1 MPSNSRP
8 TSSTER
14 TTLPAINRPNG
25 PRSESA
31 KEKRGVTGHAKLP
44 PLASSREDANE
55 GSSPR
60 SQAESAPVVQAEAGS
75 DLGTV
80 LTSMANAQLV
90 LKQEENGLR
99 WEIKG
104 DVLGNQSEQV
114 RAIAAAHAQKEPMLR
129 DFQSTFKNQ
138 KLPPRDP
145 TEEGDQAADG
155 VDVVDPWQE
164 WRRVRDEDEESDVD
178 LGEEES
184 NLKDEQLE
192 QFEDLQLRV
201 MSVIEA
207 ERKNKKAVTRNHKAV
222 VAAHK
227 QREADLMAEIVMLKE
242 EAVEMRATIASLS
255 DEVSRLENV
264 ECHLLQRCERE
275 AMRREDI
282 EHIAL
287 RLKEH
292 NIEAE
297 EARRRAEMA
306 RASFERELR
315 ELRNEIRSACEGVEE
330 PLVMLRSLLGELCDK
345 LRFDFADSLDV
356 TSPDGGEAKAHDP
369 TTRLVMANIG
379 MFGELGSLVESLRG
393 MLLLLGG
400 LVGRPGADADD
411 MPARELLSGAVTWA
425 IGSSLPNCFA
435 EVKGACESVT
445 ATAAAMAERTS
456 SDGHAMQMLGEE
468 NNTLRERLSALEHFE
483 LERDEAWAKV
493 EVLQREVDN
502 LLLEKKGMEE
512 RLSNQMATMEKM
524 VDERIQ
530 VCNAM
535 VKLQA
540 DQEAGEQLKREAT
553 NMRAD
558 IEQLELSEHTL
569 KTETKK
575 QQDQLQHYTTKCM
588 ELTEAYQELENT
600 CLTKQQRLEDM
611 IEQRAQMEMQ
621 MKPLQNLRDQLTAER
636 ESLKQQLQEKN
647 EQADAGKAE
656 MLALQQKLQAQVHV
670 IDSLTSG
677 SNGLQ
682 AKMQEQGGSMQLLN
696 QQAVDAARE
705 LSDSNA
711 TVNRMKESLE
721 EISGKE
727 RYKTQVNERLIAE
740 RAQLDHQIAVLKTQL
755 ESAELEKGEAVVKL
769 KEQVHV
775 SEQLASER
783 QQLLRQLKQESE
795 TINKLSGVTV

>member
-1 MPSNSRP
+1 MPSSSRP
-8 TSSTER
+8 VSSTER
-14 TTLPAINRPNG
+14 VDLPAINRPNSHS
-25 PRSESA
+25 RANSA
-31 KEKRGVTGHAKLP
+31 AEKRGVVGAGKLP
-44 PLASSREDANE
+44 PL
-55 GSSPR
+55 
-60 SQAESAPVVQAEAGS
+60 SAKNVQANASPTSQQAQSLPADQAVAGA
-75 DLGTV
+75 DLNTV
-80 LTSMANAQLV
+80 MTSMANAQLV
-90 LKQEENGLR
+90 LQQGESGLT
-99 WEIKG
+99 WKISG
-104 DVLGNQSEQV
+104 DVLGNESEQV
-114 RAIAAAHAQKEPMLR
+114 KALAAAHAQKQPLHK
-129 DFQSTFKNQ
+129 DFKEAYKNQ
-138 KLPPRDP
+138 RPLADP
-145 TEEGDQAADG
+145 LETDEEGASG
-155 VDVVDPWQE
+155 VGVVDPWQE
-164 WRRVRDEDEESDVD
+164 WRRVRDDDEESDVD

-227 QREADLMAEIVMLKE
+227 QRESDLMAEIVMLKE

-264 ECHLLQRCERE
+264 EGLLLQRCERE
-275 AMRREDI
+275 AMRREDV

-345 LRFDFADSLDV
+345 LRFDFGDSLD
-356 TSPDGGEAKAHDP
+356 TSTPDGAAKAHDP

-569 KTETKK
+569 KLETKK

-600 CLTKQQRLEDM
+600 CTTKQQRLEDM

-682 AKMQEQGGSMQLLN
+682 AKMTEQGGSMQLLN

-705 LSDSNA
+705 LSDANA

-740 RAQLDHQIAVLKTQL
+740 RAQLDHQIAVLAQQL
-755 ESAELEKGEAVVKL
+755 ESAEHEKGEAVVKL